1 MAKSIEERAERDLQ
15 LQRLLGEFITEA
27 PKVRRGWVFVSP
39 PVAKNMFLKILKMY
53 PEVKS

>member
-1 MAKSIEERAERDLQ
+1 MTKTTEERAERDLQ

-27 PKVRRGWVFVSP
+27 PKMRQGWVFINP
-39 PVAKNMFLKILKMY
+39 AAGKKMFLKILKMY